1 MELIRNV
8 KDWFQ
13 QKGDDIFS
21 IDKKVEELIEN
32 KMLPDKVYNIL
43 DSLDGEK
50 QKSEDTYENAK
61 RMYEEATER
70 KTNYF
75 DAWNDKKAEFKSF
88 KTKHHGFIGKILY
101 NFTPFRFFSVGKQYQ
116 SLRREIKIL
125 NKEYKFWVRCS
136 NEKNHIFEQADEYRK
151 EKRRALAEYKRIIVK
166 KAKLYKNEFK
176 LISEYDKLK
185 NTQMN
190 HIEEEF
196 GSDVK
201 HSLENY
207 MNLVIN
213 NWFDLEK
220 TNTNFDIKAV
230 TKAIIKMRK
239 GQKLNEN
246 DKFAFQSIVNNN
258 EPQPTN
264 QEKKASEQ
272 DNSEQGNSEQNTQE
286 QDNPEQDNSE
296 HGDSEQDTQGH
307 DNLEQDIPEQDEKS
321 ERVNFKN
328 RMEAQMFTKSSIDR
342 SILES
347 LCDNPEEL
355 CNRFGK
361 EYKHEG
367 IRKLEIAV
375 KAIKTGKD
383 PIEELESNFGP
394 VNSGLYDEIASYA
407 NDYVEKENENEK
419 EKEKEELV
427 KSDISHD
434 IQTIDED

>member
-1 MELIRNV
+1 MGLIRNV
-8 KDWFQ
+8 KNWFQ
-13 QKGDDIFS
+13 QTGDDIFS

-32 KMLPDKVYNIL
+32 QMLPDKVYNIL

-50 QKSEDTYENAK
+50 QKSEKTYENAK
-61 RMYEEATER
+61 KMYEEASER

-101 NFTPFRFFSVGKQYQ
+101 NFTPLRFFSVGKQYQ

-125 NKEYKFWVRCS
+125 NKEYKFWERCS
-136 NEKNHIFEQADEYRK
+136 KEKNHIFEQADEYRK

-166 KAKLYKNEFK
+166 KANLYKNEFK
-176 LISEYDKLK
+176 LISEYDKLE

-296 HGDSEQDTQGH
+296 QGDSEQDTQGQ

-328 RMEAQMFTKSSIDR
+328 RMEAQMFTNSSIDR
-342 SILES
+342 RIVES

-407 NDYVEKENENEK
+407 NDYVEKEKENEK

>member
-75 DAWNDKKAEFKSF
+75 DAWKEKKAEFNAF
-88 KTKHHGFIGKILY
+88 KTNHHGFIGKILY
-101 NFTPFRFFSVGKQYQ
+101 NFTPLRFFSVGKQYQ

-166 KAKLYKNEFK
+166 KANLYKNEFK
-176 LISEYDKLK
+176 LISEYDKLE

-272 DNSEQGNSEQNTQE
+272 DNSEQGNSEQNTQG
-286 QDNPEQDNSE
+286 Q
-296 HGDSEQDTQGH
+296 

-328 RMEAQMFTKSSIDR
+328 RMEAQMFTNSSIDR
-342 SILES
+342 SIVER

-375 KAIKTGKD
+375 GAIKNGKD
-383 PIEELESNFGP
+383 PIKELESNFGF
-394 VNSGLYDEIASYA
+394 VNRDLYNEIAYYA
-407 NDYVEKENENEK
+407 NEYV
-419 EKEKEELV
+419 EKEKEEPV
-427 KSDISHD
+427 KSDTSHD
-434 IQTIDED
+434 AQIKD